1 MIRALLLAGVIVV
14 AGCQSVPN
22 PFVHMTPDYSEVPTE
37 QVEAVAAEI
46 EAAVAS
52 GNRDFSLSDRD
63 GLIVADERVIQG
75 VRTRIARS
83 ELIGEFLDSG
93 HAWERSN
100 GLVAILRTREYKK
113 AKRRREK
120 DRDALL
126 IVSENQDRWAIYEG
140 LVNANNLSPRAL
152 SAIQE
157 IFYKARI
164 PLLDEGNAYEDL
176 SGNLVRKGS

>member
-1 MIRALLLAGVIVV
+1 MIRGACLAGVLMLV
-14 AGCQSVPN
+14 GCQSVTN
-22 PFVHMTPDYSEVPTE
+22 PFVHMAPDYSDVPTE
-37 QVEAVAAEI
+37 QLEAAAAEI
-46 EAAVAS
+46 EAAIAS
-52 GNRDFSLSDRD
+52 GNRDFTLSDRN
-63 GLIVADERVIQG
+63 GLVVSDERIIQG

-83 ELIGEFLDSG
+83 ELIGDFLDSG

-100 GLVAILRTREYKK
+100 GLIAILRTREYKK
-113 AKRRREK
+113 ERNRREK

-140 LVNANNLSPRAL
+140 LVKANNLSPRSL

-164 PLLDEGNAYEDL
+164 QFLDAGNAYEDL
-176 SGNLVRKGS
+176 SGQKVIKGS